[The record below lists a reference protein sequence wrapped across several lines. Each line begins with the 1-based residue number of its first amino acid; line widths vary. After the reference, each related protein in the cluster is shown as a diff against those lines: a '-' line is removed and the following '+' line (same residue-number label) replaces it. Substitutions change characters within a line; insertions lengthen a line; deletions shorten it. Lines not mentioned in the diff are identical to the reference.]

1 MNNFHREMHADPYSA
16 ELKNALILRNT
27 DPRGAYAVLSSLAEE
42 GSPLANMVLGEAYL
56 FGHNGLQKDE
66 RLAEKLLRRAAK
78 LESFEGSFLL
88 ARYLRM
94 KGRSEEAVSIYE
106 ALSEANFPAAAF
118 VLGLSYLDGKFTE
131 IDQERAKFFLEI
143 AAENGHLHAQDWL
156 AHLVTES
163 DASVVDHTKAIAKRY
178 RLKKQIEKLSRTDPK
193 SDYIRTI

>member
-1 MNNFHREMHADPYSA
+1 
-16 ELKNALILRNT
+16 
-27 DPRGAYAVLSSLAEE
+27 
-42 GSPLANMVLGEAYL
+42 
-56 FGHNGLQKDE
+56 
-66 RLAEKLLRRAAK
+66 
-78 LESFEGSFLL
+78 
-88 ARYLRM
+88 M

-106 ALSEANFPAAAF
+106 ALSEANFSVAAF